1 VAVYYVGS
9 LGKEVIIHP
18 DGTKQHEK
26 LTPSERKELNILIKS
41 DKLLAKMSSSES
53 EYYELRMIPAT
64 VGMNFLSVWE
74 EIIEKKLKAPQAK
87 EHLLDLVRYHG
98 LTYRG

>member
-1 VAVYYVGS
+1 
-9 LGKEVIIHP
+9 
-18 DGTKQHEK
+18 
-26 LTPSERKELNILIKS
+26 
-41 DKLLAKMSSSES
+41 
-53 EYYELRMIPAT
+53 
-64 VGMNFLSVWE
+64 MNFLSVWE